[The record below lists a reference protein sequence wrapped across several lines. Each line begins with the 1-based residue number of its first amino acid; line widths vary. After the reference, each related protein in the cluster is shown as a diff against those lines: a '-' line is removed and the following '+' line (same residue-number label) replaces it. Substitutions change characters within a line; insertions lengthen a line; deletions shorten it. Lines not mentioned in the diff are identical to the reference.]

1 MSQTRKSSWSTISF
15 SGIVLAGGSSRRMGT
30 DKALLDVR
38 GEPLVLTPHRALVA
52 AGATDVIVV
61 GGDGAALSALGLD
74 VRPDQWPGEGP
85 LAGLVSGLVAVAEDV
100 AVVLACDL
108 PGACVDLVDNLVDAF
123 GGSNL
128 EAAEIDAVVPV
139 VDGRR
144 QPLAALYRLA
154 AAPEMQSA
162 FDTGER
168 SLLAALDRLR
178 VHEIELPDPR
188 WVLDVDT
195 PKDVDDLRGQ

>member
-1 MSQTRKSSWSTISF
+1 
-15 SGIVLAGGSSRRMGT
+15 MGT

-61 GGDGAALSALGLD
+61 GGDGVALSALGLD

-85 LAGLVSGLVAVAEDV
+85 LAGLVTGLAAVTDEV

-108 PGACVDLVDNLVDAF
+108 PGACVGLVDSLLDAF
-123 GGSNL
+123 GGSDS
-128 EAAEIDAVVPV
+128 EAADCDAVVPV

-144 QPLAALYRLA
+144 QPLAALYRVA
-154 AAPEMQSA
+154 AAPKMRSA
-162 FDTGER
+162 LDTGER
-168 SLLAALDRLR
+168 SLLAALGRLR
-178 VHEIELPDPR
+178 VREIELPDPR